1 MADIDIDL
9 SFSYSSGEE
18 IFSRFGLSLHK
29 GEHLLLIASPG
40 SGKTTFAR
48 ILTGAIPKYINGN
61 LDGHFIVDDNDVLS
75 MDIPERVE
83 IVGRVSQNTDEMLLF
98 SSVEEEISFPLE
110 NLGLDEDAIQ
120 ERISYAL
127 DFFGL
132 GRYRNVS
139 TSELSGG
146 EKRRLMLAILFA
158 VNPEIYILDEAFDEL
173 SPEWRGR
180 LADIIRNLGRT
191 VIVLGSHM
199 LMEYE
204 GVFSRTLSIADGAV
218 RPYEPRPFAF
228 PDFHLSIGKSV
239 LKADNLLIERSHRS
253 SDELSSF
260 SLSVPHFELHEGEC
274 VVLLG
279 ENGSGKS
286 SFSRVLT
293 GLLKEIDGNIA
304 IDDGRVLSAKERRS
318 TVAYL
323 MQNPYEELFLPTA
336 RDEAASTKASEHDID
351 EAFRLF
357 GIDPDAYVQELSY
370 GKAKML
376 QLAVFYLLRRR
387 FAIFDEM
394 DSALS
399 SEDFASAVSAYLD
412 NGIGLLVITHDMS
425 VAAALP
431 GRKLRIEGGVL
442 HECQ

>member
-9 SFSYSSGEE
+9 SFSYESGEG

-48 ILTGAIPKYINGN
+48 ILTGAIPKYISGD
-61 LDGHFIVDDNDVLS
+61 LDGHFIVDGNDVLS
-75 MDIPERVE
+75 LDIPERLE

-110 NLGLDEDAIQ
+110 NLGLEEEEIQ
-120 ERISYAL
+120 KRISYAL
-127 DFFGL
+127 DLFGL

-173 SPEWRGR
+173 SPEWRKR
-180 LADIIRNLGRT
+180 LADIIRNLDRT
-191 VIVLGSHM
+191 VVVLGSHM

-204 GVFSRTLSIADGAV
+204 GVFSRTLSIADGSV
-218 RPYEPRPFAF
+218 RPYEYRPFAF
-228 PDFHLSIGKSV
+228 PDFHLSIGESV
-239 LKADNLLIERSHRS
+239 LEADNLLIERSHRS

-260 SLSVPHFELHEGEC
+260 SLSIPHFELHEGEC

-293 GLLKEIDGNIA
+293 GLLKEMNGKISIDGK
-304 IDDGRVLSAKERRS
+304 VLSAKERRS

-336 RDEAASTKASEHDID
+336 RDEAASTKASEHDIE
-351 EAFRLF
+351 EAFHLF

-412 NGIGLLVITHDMS
+412 NGRGLLAITHDMS

>member
-1 MADIDIDL
+1 MADIDIELTFKYSHGKDVL
-9 SFSYSSGEE
+9 SSFALKAE
-18 IFSRFGLSLHK
+18 R
-29 GEHLLLIASPG
+29 GEHILLLSPPE
-40 SGKTTFAR
+40 SGKTTLAR
-48 ILTGAIPKYINGN
+48 ILTGSIPEYISGD
-61 LDGHFIVDDNDVLS
+61 LHGHFRFQDQDVLQ
-75 MDIPERVE
+75 MDIPERIKV
-83 IVGRVSQNTDEMLLF
+83 IGRVSQNTDEMLLF

-110 NLGLDEDAIQ
+110 NLGLEAEEIQ
-120 ERISYAL
+120 KRISYAL
-127 DFFGL
+127 DLFGL

-173 SPEWRGR
+173 SPEWRKR
-180 LADIIRNLGRT
+180 LADIIRNLDRT
-191 VIVLGSHM
+191 VVVLGSHM

-218 RPYEPRPFAF
+218 RPYEYRPFAF
-228 PDFHLSIGKSV
+228 PDFHLNIGESV
-239 LKADNLLIERSHRS
+239 LEADNLLIERSHRS

-293 GLLKEIDGNIA
+293 GLLKEMNGKISIDGK
-304 IDDGRVLSAKERRS
+304 VLSAKERRS

-336 RDEAASTKASEHDID
+336 RDEATSTKASEHDIE
-351 EAFRLF
+351 EAFHLF

-387 FAIFDEM
+387 FVIFDEM